1 MIDFTAAT
9 FIQSSCSSV
18 WRWET
23 LSGDG
28 VVKGVSCVTGNK
40 GSGLWGGPAIDLV
53 SVVKNEPAPLK
64 FLLTSLP
71 SYSSCKIIYCK
82 YCTESSFSFSILT
95 R

>member
-9 FIQSSCSSV
+9 FVQSSCCSV

-28 VVKGVSCVTGNK
+28 VVRGVSCVTGNK
-40 GSGLWGGPAIDLV
+40 GSGLSGGSAIDLV

-64 FLLTSLP
+64 FYWQVYLHILAVKLFVANIVQRVLLVFP
-71 SYSSCKIIYCK
+71 S
-82 YCTESSFSFSILT
+82 
-95 R
+95 